1 MLSRNILL
9 KIRSIIYNSDTQSI
23 IYPGV
28 CLLVYILFIQNP
40 LHLIFSNLSSQ
51 TCLNLIYLEV
61 DEGWE
66 ILCK

>member
-28 CLLVYILFIQNP
+28 CLLVYILFIQNL
-40 LHLIFSNLSSQ
+40 LHLIFGNLSSQ

-61 DEGWE
+61 DEG
-66 ILCK
+66 